1 MPLFLI
7 ETASHSQHI
16 HGFKVI
22 FHEPNANNI
31 VQNVQ
36 KTLDR
41 ENKPNIVYLGPH
53 QHSYEYKFKEQCI
66 AYFARNFETL
76 AHVDTQV
83 LPWKAPNEIKKITDT
98 LADWCKQT
106 NDCTSI
112 KGLVLHS
119 FSILKH
125 LHRHGFT
132 NEMLQDDLMIENIDD
147 LKTPII
153 VVYNPHES
161 VLLLLRKAKSKK
173 LATDILLGFHDVK
186 LFILLFHD
194 VLTNSGIKLIPLV
207 VTDDKVN
214 SGKPDC
220 ALCMNH
226 VLSEK
231 ELTHTGTYN
240 TWWVERET
248 YFETQYKGEI
258 DEGVSKNFPA
268 KLIGVLAATLLYPHC
283 IPKFTNKQHTHHH
296 MEDLAVLLTPEQMD
310 VYYSQDKHILIKGGF
325 GCGKSIIAA
334 AILQNISESLKEDE
348 KLYYICYDQK
358 SELLNQMMIKDND
371 KKVTPFCNKDG
382 LELSAIIEYITETE
396 RTNKV
401 NLVVDE
407 YDGEGLDEAEA
418 DRLNSVFSGPLK
430 ESFVVLIAQ
439 PIEKERVIN
448 NIPQKKNKF
457 SKLETMKKYD
467 LTLNMR
473 NSIEIHELV
482 EATKAVLSEKKT
494 VFINPKARS
503 KKSKKE
509 SFWENPIT
517 NEIVST
523 PEHSQKPELERK
535 LEFKGG
541 LSEENSGTSKMGLDE
556 AHAVIGL
563 RTLDGE
569 GGDTTESK
577 FVYALV
583 DKTGH
588 KINTKK
594 PVLFALGDEE
604 EFCKNVSLIAIFK
617 KVLTISSKHVVL
629 HFDTETNAIPN
640 VLRFA
645 FEHYSKIP
653 KKITTKYQEFE
664 SSKESILVCS
674 YPTFRG
680 LEHPIITVLI
690 DRDIYFLQH
699 YLVEILARCTSE
711 LYMILLNNSST
722 LTKVTTDW
730 KTKELVNQWKT
741 KIFQKDIQR
750 EDCVVDNVVDKDKN
764 ENLIAATFKSGY
776 YKTLKEAWK
785 GLSASEDNTIATSIE
800 QRAKETIDLKR

>member
-1 MPLFLI
+1 MSLFLI
-7 ETASHSQHI
+7 EPTSHSQHI

-22 FHEPNANNI
+22 VHEPNANNI

-36 KTLDR
+36 KTLGK
-41 ENKPNIVYLGPH
+41 ENKPSIVHLSPH
-53 QHSYEYKFKEQCI
+53 QLSYEYEFKEQCT
-66 AYFARNFETL
+66 AYFVRNFETL
-76 AHVDTQV
+76 AHEDTQV
-83 LPWKAPNEIKKITDT
+83 LPWKTPDELKRITDT

-106 NDCTSI
+106 NVYSSI

-132 NEMLQDDLMIENIDD
+132 KETLQDDLKIENFS
-147 LKTPII
+147 KTPII

-161 VLLLLRKAKSKK
+161 VLLLFRKAESKK
-173 LATDILLGFHDVK
+173 LATDIWLGFSDLK

-194 VLTNSGIKLIPLV
+194 VLRNSNIKLIPLV
-207 VTDDKVN
+207 VTDEKVD

-231 ELTHTGTYN
+231 ELTDTGTYN
-240 TWWVERET
+240 TWWVERES

-258 DEGVSKNFPA
+258 DEVISKIFSA
-268 KLIGVLAATLLYPHC
+268 KLIGVLAATLLYPNY
-283 IPKFTNKQHTHHH
+283 IPKFTDKQRTHQH
-296 MEDLAVLLTPEQMD
+296 MEDLAVLLTPGQMD
-310 VYYSQDKHILIKGGF
+310 VYYSEDKHMIIKGGF

-334 AILQNISESLKEDE
+334 AMLQKISESLEEGK
-348 KLYYICYDQK
+348 KLYYICFDQR
-358 SELLNQMMIKDND
+358 SELLNQVVKDHQN
-371 KKVTPFCNKDG
+371 KVTPFRNKDG
-382 LELSAIIEYITETE
+382 LELSAIIEYITKTE
-396 RTNKV
+396 RTDQV
-401 NLVVDE
+401 NFVVDE
-407 YDGEGLDEAEA
+407 YDGEGLDESEAE
-418 DRLNSVFSGPLK
+418 RLNSVLNGPLK
-430 ESFVVLIAQ
+430 EAFVVLIAQ

-448 NIPQKKNKF
+448 NIPLKKYRF
-457 SKLETMKKYD
+457 DKLETMKRYY

-482 EATKAVLSEKKT
+482 EATKAVLSEEKT
-494 VFINPKARS
+494 VFVNPKART
-503 KKSKKE
+503 KKIQKE
-509 SFWENPIT
+509 SLGENSIT

-523 PEHSQKPELERK
+523 LEHSQKPEFERK
-535 LEFKGG
+535 LAFKG
-541 LSEENSGTSKMGLDE
+541 LSEENSSTSKMGLDE
-556 AHAVIGL
+556 AQAVIGL
-563 RTLDGE
+563 RVLDE
-569 GGDTTESK
+569 GGRDTTESN
-577 FVYALV
+577 FVYAAV

-588 KINTKK
+588 KINTKR
-594 PVLFALGDEE
+594 PALFALGDEE
-604 EFCKNVSLIAIFK
+604 EFCQNVSLIPIFK
-617 KVLTISSKHVVL
+617 KVLTISNKHVVL

-680 LEHPIITVLI
+680 LEHPIITILI
-690 DRDIYFLQH
+690 DRDIYYLQH
-699 YLVEILARCTSE
+699 YLVEMIARCTSE
-711 LYMILLNNSST
+711 LYIILLNST
-722 LTKVTTDW
+722 ILTKVTTEW
-730 KTKELVNQWKT
+730 KNKGLVNQWKT

-750 EDCVVDNVVDKDKN
+750 ENCVVDEDKN
-764 ENLIAATFKSGY
+764 QNIITATFKSEY
-776 YKTLKEAWK
+776 YKTLKEAWN
-785 GLSASEDNTIATSIE
+785 GLSASGDKNIATSIE